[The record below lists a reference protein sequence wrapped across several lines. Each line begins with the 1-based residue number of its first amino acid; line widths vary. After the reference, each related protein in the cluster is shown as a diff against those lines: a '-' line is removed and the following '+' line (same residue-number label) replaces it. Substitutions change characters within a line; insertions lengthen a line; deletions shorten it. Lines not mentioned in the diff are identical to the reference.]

1 MSNIMLKELYVDNFK
16 SFHKSK
22 FEFGKVNCLI
32 APNNAGKS
40 NLVEVLEYLE
50 EQLIKNPAIA
60 IHNMKIFEPNN
71 YRYKGENIKI
81 SAIFDI
87 NNTVLVKNNLMKYQM
102 QFGIQINFNTSITYD
117 LSGKIKSIKVD
128 ENDLRY
134 DIDATREYN
143 NDIAKGLDNIDNYIK
158 LLDKKRFRKI
168 DKCDDNSIDKT
179 IKILLGDID
188 VEYMHLMTI
197 KHLFSKDS
205 LFSSFYFHPQTIK
218 KQQNYETNFLL
229 KNGTNLAY
237 FLDTVDE
244 DIFNEIKTSI
254 IWEVELIDSME
265 IVKGSI
271 PTIVF
276 KENVND
282 EIKDI
287 IYQKVSDGTINLLAL
302 MTALKASKSNCLVF
316 EEPERHLH
324 MKILYKV
331 LNHFRESE
339 KQIFFTTHSS
349 EILNDLNLDEIIFLY
364 RDDNGNTQGKRAK
377 DIENIKKIMKLYKN
391 DLVELLRVGI
401 LDDLALEDN

>member
-1 MSNIMLKELYVDNFK
+1 MSHIMLKELYIDNFK

-40 NLVEVLEYLE
+40 NLLEVLDFLE
-50 EQLIKNPAIA
+50 EQICKNPLTAV
-60 IHNMKIFEPNN
+60 HNLMIFKPIN
-71 YRYKGENIKI
+71 YRYKDKNIKI
-81 SAIFDI
+81 NAIFDI
-87 NNTVLVKNNLMKYQM
+87 ENIVLVKNHLIKYNI
-102 QFGIQINFNTSITYD
+102 QFAIQIDFNNNIEYA
-117 LSGKIKSIKVD
+117 LNGKIKSIKV
-128 ENDLRY
+128 EESDLIY
-134 DIDATREYN
+134 DINTIREYN
-143 NDIAKGLDNIDNYIK
+143 DNIYKVLKNYDNYIQI
-158 LLDKKRFRKI
+158 LNKKRFK
-168 DKCDDNSIDKT
+168 KVLSDNKTIDKT
-179 IKILLGDID
+179 IKILLGNLD
-188 VEYMHLMTI
+188 VEYVHLMSI
-197 KHLFSKDS
+197 KYLFSKES

-229 KNGTNLAY
+229 KDGTNLAY
-237 FLDTVDE
+237 FLDTLDE
-244 DIFNEIKTSI
+244 DTFSKIKTFI

-265 IVKGSI
+265 ILKGSI

-282 EIKDI
+282 NIKDI

-302 MTALKASKSNCLVF
+302 MTALYGSKSNCLVF

-331 LNHFRESE
+331 INHFRERD

-349 EILNDLNLDEIIFLY
+349 EMLNDLKLNEIIFLY
-364 RDDNGNTQGKRAK
+364 RDDDGNTQGKRAQ

-391 DLVELLRVGI
+391 DLVELIRVGI
-401 LDDLALEDN
+401 LDDLALEDS